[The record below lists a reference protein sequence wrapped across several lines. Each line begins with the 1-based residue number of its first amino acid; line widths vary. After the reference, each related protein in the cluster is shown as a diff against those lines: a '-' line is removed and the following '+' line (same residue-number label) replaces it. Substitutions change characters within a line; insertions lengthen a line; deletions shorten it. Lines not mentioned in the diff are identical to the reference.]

1 MCVSV
6 FIMILNVVCYAVPF
20 AFTRTPITIIM
31 LLGFGFGIPACGY
44 FGAKERS
51 KTLIGAFWCC
61 NGCNLALLI
70 LLLIATSIL
79 LAIFA
84 VALQF
89 LPAYADCCDQFRA
102 CDWNATATGTGADGC
117 TSCAVNATDAPIVY
131 MVGSDMCAPEGGG
144 PAPPSAF
151 AYLAATAQG
160 TDVADFDDASASGS
174 GGEGQT
180 AICLGRAE
188 CRVIDYIKDW
198 RVTRPVVG
206 IFLGLFIV
214 LMIPTVRH
222 PRCPHQATVGLKS
235 LFSDRDDLSW

>member
-1 MCVSV
+1 
-6 FIMILNVVCYAVPF
+6 MISSAPVTG
-20 AFTRTPITIIM
+20 TRP
-31 LLGFGFGIPACGY
+31 P
-44 FGAKERS
+44 
-51 KTLIGAFWCC
+51 
-61 NGCNLALLI
+61 LALARMAAPRVQSMPRMLRLFTWWVLI
-70 LLLIATSIL
+70 C
-79 LAIFA
+79 
-84 VALQF
+84 AL
-89 LPAYADCCDQFRA
+89 PKAA
-102 CDWNATATGTGADGC
+102 
-117 TSCAVNATDAPIVY
+117 
-131 MVGSDMCAPEGGG
+131 G
-144 PAPPSAF
+144 PPPSAF